1 MATQE
6 MEQPSYQAIDVSVNI
21 HLPENSHRLL
31 PLGLYKA
38 AGPTW
43 VEKIR
48 AGWPPEYMLDMMDRS
63 KVQLSLVI
71 SLWCANGVGGEEL
84 YVAAE
89 EMLPMFAAHPTKFVG
104 LVGISPIRAWTDKYY
119 GPRYIERMVGEY
131 GFKGAHMYPHWFG
144 IRIDDPRMY
153 PMFEKCAELDVPI
166 SFQTGQGT
174 MRSNSRIV
182 ARPIWID
189 NVARD
194 FPTLRIVALHS
205 GYPWEEELV
214 ALAINNENIFICPDV
229 PPPRM
234 WHSAILEY
242 LKEEGRFQGFD
253 GSSKVLWATDWPL
266 QDQETSLKE
275 IDDLGL
281 TPQIRKKLVR
291 DNAIRIFK
299 LEADLQDARVSIS
312 RPEKGERK

>member
-1 MATQE
+1 MVAQE
-6 MEQPSYQAIDVSVNI
+6 TKPPAIDISVNI
-21 HLPENSHRLL
+21 HLPEHSYRLL

-48 AGWPPEYMLDMMDRS
+48 AGWPPEFMVEMMSRS
-63 KVQLSLVI
+63 NVQLSLVI

-84 YVAAE
+84 YIAAE
-89 EMLPMFAAHPTKFVG
+89 EMLPMFAAYPTKFLG
-104 LVGISPIRAWTDKYY
+104 LVGISPIRAWADKYY
-119 GPRYIERMVGEY
+119 APRYIELMVKGH

-144 IRIDDPRMY
+144 IRIDDRRMY
-153 PMFEKCAELDVPI
+153 PIYEKCVELDVPI

-189 NVARD
+189 NIARD
-194 FPTLRIVALHS
+194 FPALKIIALHS

-214 ALAINNENIFICPDV
+214 ALAINNDNIFICPDV
-229 PPPRM
+229 PPPRL

-242 LKEEGRFQGFD
+242 LKGEGRFAGTE

-275 IDDLGL
+275 VDALGL
-281 TPQIRKKLVR
+281 TPQVRNKLVR
-291 DNAIRIFK
+291 DNAIRLFK
-299 LEADLQDARVSIS
+299 LEPNL
-312 RPEKGERK
+312 